1 MPRDQ
6 SLPAIAL
13 QLLDAVLV
21 LLGRRAVTQAGG
33 ARARVKEVT
42 IEDVDIHPLED
53 RPPGLRFRAKW
64 TALGTVGHWGHI
76 HTRENY
82 YEADIDVEPKDGVW
96 KITGL
101 ELLEEKRIDPYAQPK
116 S

>member
-1 MPRDQ
+1 
-6 SLPAIAL
+6 LE
-13 QLLDAVLV
+13 
-21 LLGRRAVTQAGG
+21 GRT
-33 ARARVKEVT
+33 
-42 IEDVDIHPLED
+42 
-53 RPPGLRFRAKW
+53 PGLRFRAKW

-82 YEADIDVEPKDGVW
+82 YEADIDVEPQEGVW